1 MNLHAVCM
9 RISQRINY
17 TTQPPC
23 SPQANLLLC
32 RKGLGYQL
40 KVAET
45 LKTVVLQV
53 PFRRQHD
60 STCTATHAMG
70 LISVYGAFWT
80 LSVTIGL
87 EFQSP
92 GFN

>member
-32 RKGLGYQL
+32 CEGLGYQL

-45 LKTVVLQV
+45 LKTAVLQG
-53 PFRRQHD
+53 PLGD
-60 STCTATHAMG
+60 STTARAQPRTPRGSFQCTE
-70 LISVYGAFWT
+70 
-80 LSVTIGL
+80 LSG
-87 EFQSP
+87 P
-92 GFN
+92 